1 MLERLFTPDCF
12 AACIR
17 PPGRYAELALGPYAK
32 PYENARRSRRPAG
45 ALLAPRGRGAGGGGP
60 AVGGGGGP
68 GPGGAGAVV
77 PAAASQGCP

>member
-32 PYENARRSRRPAG
+32 PYENARRSRRPGRPAG
-45 ALLAPRGRGAGGGGP
+45 APGAGGGGRCP